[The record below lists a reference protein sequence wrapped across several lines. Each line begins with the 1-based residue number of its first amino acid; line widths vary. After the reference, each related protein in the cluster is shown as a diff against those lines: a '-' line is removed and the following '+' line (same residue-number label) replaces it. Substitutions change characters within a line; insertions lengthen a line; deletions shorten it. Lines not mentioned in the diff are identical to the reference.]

1 MSNPDLSRP
10 SMRLR
15 AESQKPLIVS
25 IMDAAAL
32 LSSKPGLLNELIE
45 RGQLEAIKLGL
56 RRVRPVG
63 TLMLHRAD
71 HGDDVGLD
79 HAVDLGDLV
88 QQHLVA
94 VVESLQSSCATSF
107 SSDKTTTLANLQFCI
122 CIAFSVST
130 VVMALAVC
138 SSSINR

>member
-32 LSSKPGLLNELIE
+32 LSCSRDCINELIE

-56 RRVRPVG
+56 RRVGVKMRSIERVAEKG
-63 TLMLHRAD
+63 
-71 HGDDVGLD
+71 
-79 HAVDLGDLV
+79 VD
-88 QQHLVA
+88 A
-94 VVESLQSSCATSF
+94 
-107 SSDKTTTLANLQFCI
+107 
-122 CIAFSVST
+122 
-130 VVMALAVC
+130 
-138 SSSINR
+138 